1 MDTHTCRIRCRSIV
15 VAGRSGAS
23 SLAPWCSAPAQT
35 GDVDHENSLLSIG
48 SAVECWFSC
57 GPMGVLVGLQGRL
70 VCADRQ
76 TPPPQWASTWSL
88 VEYAAPGSED
98 TRAIRSRMG
107 TIHNMLTLAGG
118 WRRANGDGWMQLQWG
133 LGMSRYRVPR
143 QVPAH
148 PFTHPA
154 PPTAAT
160 RPSFRAYTGHAAR
173 LAQIG
178 RYKPSPVHCPTF
190 PHIEFAG
197 RKGSVFPREE
207 TPNAIKKKNIW

>member
-1 MDTHTCRIRCRSIV
+1 M
-15 VAGRSGAS
+15 
-23 SLAPWCSAPAQT
+23 
-35 GDVDHENSLLSIG
+35 DHENSLLSIG

-70 VCADRQ
+70 VCADRQVGGGWVGMPLMTLQ

-160 RPSFRAYTGHAAR
+160 RPSFRYVANPRPPPVTAPPAAPPR
-173 LAQIG
+173 NIDNIDNIPASKLPTMA
-178 RYKPSPVHCPTF
+178 SP
-190 PHIEFAG
+190 
-197 RKGSVFPREE
+197 PR
-207 TPNAIKKKNIW
+207 